1 MKQQNP
7 TKTRRLRTI
16 LYLALGAMVLLIAFP
31 WSGEAQEPSVREH
44 DISIAQSGQVPSDI
58 AYPALA
64 FDSRGLGWLVWEQ
77 TGDFAGRYDSEIFF
91 SRQQGDTWSPPTPVV
106 ADPAAWDHAPALA
119 ADRQGRIWV
128 AWSRSTGTDD
138 AVWVARWQNGAWVS
152 LGQVSPDGVVSRF
165 PSLAVG
171 PDGSVWLAWSGRV
184 HDNYELFVRRWNG
197 QDWEAPVQL
206 THDVGADSY
215 DWAPRIAVSDA
226 NTVWIAWPRHEP
238 SSDDSIFVISRTNGL
253 WSQPTRVGTPDDGP
267 DDAVTLA
274 LDPDGR
280 PWLAWVGWDGATG
293 LSTLLAAHLTDLG
306 WTSERSLPTNGRSVR
321 DPVLVFDR
329 SGGAHLAW
337 SSGRFLAYSRRV
349 NGAWTAPRLVSGTRL
364 LPTALA
370 MTVDDQGRLALAWS
384 SSPDTFRLRRF
395 AVADLPASLP
405 AEKPVLGLA
414 PAAVQPAAVV
424 GRLVAF
430 GDSITYGGYNAPNT
444 YPALLEQR
452 IDDHV
457 YPSEVVNEGVPGE
470 WSSEGLARLDGVL
483 NTWDPQYLL
492 VMEGT
497 NDISH
502 YRSSTPGRVTINL
515 GSMIDE
521 AKKRSV
527 KGLLAT
533 IPPRTDD
540 KEDETEETNARIRSL
555 ASEHHYILADQWA
568 ALTAYPGWENYMQN
582 YVHPS
587 GPLMEV
593 VANTWYDAFL
603 SLPWI
608 NEDTVPPSSSVVAL
622 PISTEGP
629 AINLSWAGTD
639 SGNSGSTNLGTGIAV
654 YDVQVRDGPTG
665 SWTAWLTETPD
676 VSRTYMG
683 QYGHTYYFRSRARD
697 RAGNWEAYDSDQGD
711 TFTLVT
717 DTTPPD
723 TSVLPLYP
731 YRLGPFIVKWAGSDE
746 LSGVASYDIQYR
758 VESDVTWHDWLT
770 NTTATEATFGP
781 STPVTLTVGQTY
793 YFRSRARD
801 YAGNL
806 ESYPSGENG
815 DTWATV
821 VGYGFSGHVY
831 GNRGLPLY
839 GAEIRATEAFTV
851 GISGYDGY
859 YEVYLP
865 SSGDYAVT
873 ATQKDAG
880 ALPPLPKLTVSSIVT
895 GVDFYL
901 PPVLDSIADG
911 GFESGWNA
919 WKSSG
924 VISPV
929 ITTTVHSGQGA
940 LLLGAG
946 TGSGNSAASQTP
958 WIPGGLDRPTLAF
971 LYRVGGEG
979 AGALSL
985 TLDGATGEIT
995 RTLPL
1000 TATAWTHY
1008 WVDVTNFAGQNVT
1021 IRFSLSREGSGD
1033 SLYALID
1040 EVSLGPAM
1048 SGPTFFYFPVIV
1060 R

>member
-1 MKQQNP
+1 MDEQNP
-7 TKTRRLRTI
+7 TMTWRLRTI
-16 LYLALGAMVLLIAFP
+16 LFMVLGAIVFVIAFP
-31 WSGEAQEPSVREH
+31 WSGKAQEPSVRE
-44 DISIAQSGQVPSDI
+44 DNISIAQNGQVPTDV

-64 FDSRGLGWLVWEQ
+64 FDSQGVGWLVWEQ
-77 TGDFAGRYDSEIFF
+77 TGDFGDRYDSEIMF
-91 SRQQGDTWSPPTPVV
+91 SRQQGGAWSLPTLVV
-106 ADPAAWDHAPALA
+106 EDPAAWDHAPALA
-119 ADRQGRIWV
+119 VDRQGRVWV

-138 AVWVARWQNGAWVS
+138 AVWVVRWQDGKWVG
-152 LGQVSPDGVVSRF
+152 LGQVSPAGVVSRF
-165 PSLAVG
+165 PSLATG

-184 HDNYELFVRRWNG
+184 RDNYELFVRRWNG

-238 SSDDSIFVISRTNGL
+238 SGDDSIFVISRTNGL
-253 WSQPTRVGTPDDGP
+253 WSQPTRVSAPDDGP
-267 DDAVTLA
+267 DDAVALA
-274 LDPDGR
+274 LDADGQ
-280 PWLAWVGWDGATG
+280 PWLAWVGWDRAKGQG
-293 LSTLLAAHLTDLG
+293 TLVTAHRTHLG
-306 WTSERSLPTNGRSVR
+306 WTSEYSLPTNGKSVH
-321 DPVLVFDR
+321 DPVLIFDR

-337 SSGRFLAYSRRV
+337 ASGRFLAYSRRV
-349 NGAWTAPRLVSGTRL
+349 NGAWTVPRLVSGMRL

-370 MTVDDQGRLALAWS
+370 MAVDGRGRLALAWS
-384 SSPDTFRLRRF
+384 SSPKAFQLRQLD
-395 AVADLPASLP
+395 VAGLPASLP
-405 AEKPVLGLA
+405 AEKPEVGLV
-414 PAAVQPAAVV
+414 PATIQPAAVV

-444 YPALLEQR
+444 YPVLLEKR

-457 YPSEVVNEGVPGE
+457 YPSEVINEGVPGE

-502 YRSSTPGRVTINL
+502 YRSGTPGRVTINL

-540 KEDETEETNARIRSL
+540 KEDETEETNGRIRSL

-568 ALTAYPGWENYMQN
+568 ALTAYPGWKNYIQN
-582 YVHPS
+582 YVHPY
-587 GPLMEV
+587 GPLMDV
-593 VANTWYDAFL
+593 IANTWYDAFL

-608 NEDTVPPSSSVVAL
+608 NEDTVPPSSSVIAL
-622 PISTEGP
+622 PASTEGP
-629 AINLSWAGTD
+629 AISLSWAGTD
-639 SGNSGSTNLGTGIAV
+639 SGNSGSTNLGTGIAA
-654 YDVQVRDGPTG
+654 YDIQVRDGPSG
-665 SWTAWLTETPD
+665 PWTTWLSETPN
-676 VSRTYMG
+676 VSGTYKG

-697 RAGNWEAYDSDQGD
+697 RAGNWEPYDSDQGD
-711 TFTLVT
+711 TSTLIT
-717 DTTPPD
+717 DTTAPD
-723 TSVLPLYP
+723 TSVLPLQP
-731 YRLGPFIVKWAGSDE
+731 YRLGPFTVRWAGSDA
-746 LSGVASYDIQYR
+746 LSGIASYDVQYR
-758 VESDVTWHDWLT
+758 VGSTITWHDWLT
-770 NTTATEATFGP
+770 HTTATEATFGAGA
-781 STPVTLTVGQTY
+781 PVTLTVGQTY

-801 YAGNL
+801 NAGNL
-806 ESYPSGENG
+806 ESYPSGDNG
-815 DTWATV
+815 DAWTTV

-839 GAEIRATEAFTV
+839 GAEIHASDAFTV

-865 SSGDYAVT
+865 TSGDYAVT
-873 ATQKDAG
+873 PTQKDAG
-880 ALPPLPKLTVSSIVT
+880 ALPPLPNLTVASIIT

-919 WKSSG
+919 WKPSG

-946 TGSGNSAASQTP
+946 AGAGSSAVSQTP

-971 LYRVGGEG
+971 MYRVAGEG
-979 AGALSL
+979 TGTLSL
-985 TLDGATGEIT
+985 TLDGAAGRIT

-1008 WVDVTNFAGQNVT
+1008 WVDVSGFAGQDIT
-1021 IRFSLSREGSGD
+1021 IRFSLSREGGGD
-1033 SLYALID
+1033 TLYALID

-1048 SGPTFFYFPVIV
+1048 SGPSFVYLPVIV